1 MVAPRIWL
9 VFGLL
14 ALSVMA
20 PIKAAE
26 NAACEAAEL
35 TLEQLKQQ
43 RQQLRADRAALQAIV
58 DGEIPAPNQ
67 LNALLGRPLNQRPL
81 LPMPPPQPLAITD
94 SKCPDQQN
102 DIDTLTRQLNSLEQ
116 SLHTLRQPFV
126 AIDFTQRQAFI
137 NLATQH
143 EQLQLLADNPKTSAS
158 VVPASRRLQQHIEQV
173 WALLGQLQSS
183 PDSALHTLNE
193 LWLSLPVLI
202 PPTGVRSADWRS
214 LLKARLDIQQDVRTL
229 RSALWKSRPLLTQID
244 NLGGLGQAPRLLQ
257 QESQRIALRLS
268 DIFSLVRYDL
278 NGPLRNGGYMPVLQN
293 ILALI
298 LGAVGFWLLIQ
309 LAQRTRRWA
318 LTLHDRVVQLSGERR
333 WLLNASRLIS
343 GVAPILPWI
352 LIWLVLDYLGLL
364 LDTPSSKILLWL
376 LPLAQLYV
384 IYGLLCLIGE
394 WLVLRVAQSANAYLG
409 SEQTRQATQ
418 HAHHLAR
425 WIIAP
430 WVPVI
435 IIWESLGPSLMYYLF
450 FGALLVAIYAGL
462 SRLLAFRH
470 QDYLACL
477 QTLMPSQVDP
487 LIARL
492 LSPKLFWLFAP
503 LMLPIALVSFL
514 VGFVDRILV
523 DFDWYIRL
531 KARWFRFRANV
542 TTDQD
547 DGDNS
552 EEPVAQSYERWFA
565 PALPDDATKPPFIDT
580 GLVATI
586 GKSIQ
591 RWHEDK
597 TDENALVVSGEKGC
611 GKSVSLGKLDKV
623 LEKSCESLDTLHLK
637 VPAKTCTPEAI
648 HQLIGDAL
656 GTDLVNDGP
665 AALVKD
671 DKHRQPTLVV
681 LDEAQNF
688 FLAQLGGLEGW
699 RTVLNLVNARV
710 DNVFWLL
717 LINNQSWAYLCNV
730 FGREYQF
737 RNVIRVKRWGQTD
750 IRSLILSRHHL
761 SDFKLRYD
769 EVLLSSRGP
778 EAGNLRNAEQRY
790 FSLLWDASRGNPM
803 VALRLFLTSVKVK
816 GRQVTVGLPNAPSAS
831 ILDGMGDNSLFVYA
845 AIATHENLTSHEIS
859 AVTHLPE
866 NVVRYALKGG
876 FDAGFLH
883 KSNDGR
889 YRLVPLWY
897 QQVISYL
904 TRKNLL
910 NE

>member
-1 MVAPRIWL
+1 MVSPRVWL

-14 ALSVMA
+14 ALLVVS
-20 PIKAAE
+20 PLQAAE
-26 NAACEAAEL
+26 SAACEAAEL
-35 TLEQLKQQ
+35 THAQLNQQ
-43 RQQLRADRAALQAIV
+43 RKQLQENQAALLAMIK
-58 DGEIPAPNQ
+58 GEIPTSDQ
-67 LNALLGRPLNQRPL
+67 LDTVLGRPLNQRPL
-81 LPMPPPQPLAITD
+81 LPLPPPQPLAITD
-94 SKCPDQQN
+94 SKCPDLQN
-102 DIDTLTRQLNSLEQ
+102 DIDNLTRQINSLEQ
-116 SLHTLRQPFV
+116 SIHTLRHSFFSLSF
-126 AIDFTQRQAFI
+126 AQRQAFR
-137 NLATQH
+137 NLAIHH
-143 EQLQLLADNPKTSAS
+143 EQLQAMADNPDATIASAS
-158 VVPASRRLQQHIEQV
+158 QRLQQHTEQL
-173 WALLGQLQSS
+173 WAVLGQLQNN
-183 PDSALHTLNE
+183 PDIALQTLDA
-193 LWLSLPVLI
+193 LWLNLPAL
-202 PPTGVRSADWRS
+202 PLPSSGVRSDEWRT
-214 LLKARLDIQQDVRTL
+214 LLKARLDIQSNGRTL
-229 RSALWKSRPLLTQID
+229 RSEQWKTRPLLTQID
-244 NLGGLGQAPRLLQ
+244 NLGGLRQAPQLLQ
-257 QESQRIALRLS
+257 HESQRITQHLRNILV
-268 DIFSLVRYDL
+268 LVRYDL
-278 NGPLRNGGYMPVLQN
+278 NGPLRDGGYMPVLQN

-298 LGAVGFWLLIQ
+298 LGAAGFWLLIQ
-309 LAQRTRRWA
+309 LAQRTRHWA
-318 LTLHDRVVQLSGERR
+318 LALHDRVVQLSGERR

-343 GVAPILPWI
+343 GLAPILPWV
-352 LIWLVLDYLGLL
+352 LIWLALDHLGSL

-394 WLVLRVAQSANAYLG
+394 WLILRVAQSANAYLG
-409 SEQTRQATQ
+409 GEQTRQVTQ
-418 HAHHLAR
+418 HARNLAR
-425 WIIAP
+425 WIIIP
-430 WVPVI
+430 WAPVI
-435 IIWESLGPSLMYYLF
+435 IVWESLGPSLMYYLF
-450 FGALLVAIYAGL
+450 LGVLMVTIYTGL
-462 SRLLAFRH
+462 GRLLALRH
-470 QDYLACL
+470 KDYQVCL
-477 QTLMPSQVDP
+477 QAPMPSQVDP

-492 LSPKLFWLFAP
+492 LSPRLFWLVAP
-503 LMLPIALVSFL
+503 LLLPIALVSFL
-514 VGFVDRILV
+514 VGFVDRVLA
-523 DFDWYIRL
+523 DFDWYMRL

-542 TTDQD
+542 ATDED
-547 DGDNS
+547 DGGNS

-565 PALPDDATKPPFIDT
+565 PALPDDVNKPPFIDT
-580 GLVATI
+580 GLVAAI
-586 GKSIQ
+586 EKSIQ

-623 LEKSCESLDTLHLK
+623 LEKSCESLNTLHLK

-656 GTDLVNDGP
+656 GTDLINDGP

-671 DKHRQPTLVV
+671 DEHRQPTLVV

-737 RNVIRVKRWGQTD
+737 RNVVRVKRWGQTD

-761 SDFKLRYD
+761 SGFQLRYD

-883 KSNDGR
+883 KSDDGR
-889 YRLVPLWY
+889 YRLVSLWY